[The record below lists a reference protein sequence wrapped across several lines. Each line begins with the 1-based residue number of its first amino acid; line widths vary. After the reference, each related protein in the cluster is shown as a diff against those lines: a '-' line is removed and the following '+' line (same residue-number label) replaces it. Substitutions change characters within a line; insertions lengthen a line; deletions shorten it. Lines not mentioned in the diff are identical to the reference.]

1 MLPIMGTALALI
13 FATAALADDTT
24 PTPAPGTP
32 AAPTTETP
40 AAASNGEAG
49 QAAPL
54 SAKQFIDRTYISLPE
69 SVGDYSLAR
78 VGYDPGQF
86 AAGVSGAYALKGA
99 PEPFTITLFVY
110 PQGRSEEKA
119 AVEAQMAEVEDAI
132 RQRDDYSKIE
142 AGPRTPFVVDAPK
155 PSALPN
161 EKNGRKQR
169 ILTMEPVKITAEAA
183 TDDDGP
189 SLVELL
195 KEASPPLQ
203 STGLRQGFS
212 FDHKGESVRSAGFVF
227 YRNLYNIKLRI
238 SAPSTAMDQ
247 AAFDKLAD
255 ATARALVPKVDIRNF
270 GQCGQ
275 MLVGTQDSGDKARDA
290 RVFARNMLREQGRV
304 ERENCADSEG
314 PTPDPVD
321 AGYDRREIVYPDGI
335 WRQGAD

>member
-32 AAPTTETP
+32 AAPSD
-40 AAASNGEAG
+40 AAE
-49 QAAPL
+49 AAPL
-54 SAKQFIDRTYISLPE
+54 TAKQFIDRTYISLPE

-119 AVEAQMAEVEDAI
+119 AVEAQIAEVEDAI
-132 RQRDDYSKIE
+132 RQQQDYTKIE
-142 AGPRTPFVVDAPK
+142 AGPRTVFVVDAPK

-169 ILTMEPVKITAEAA
+169 ILTLQPVKVAAEAA

-212 FDHKGESVRSAGFVF
+212 FDHKGDSVRSAGFVF

-238 SAPSTAMDQ
+238 SAPSSAMDQ

-321 AGYDRREIVYPDGI
+321 AGYDRREIVYPEGI

>member
-1 MLPIMGTALALI
+1 MGTALALI
-13 FATAALADDTT
+13 FASAALADDTT
-24 PTPAPGTP
+24 TPSPSTS
-32 AAPTTETP
+32 AAPTTPTP
-40 AAASNGEAG
+40 AAASNGDAG

-54 SAKQFIDRTYISLPE
+54 TAKQFIDRTYISLPE

-78 VGYDPGQF
+78 VGYDPAQF
-86 AAGVSGAYALKGA
+86 AAGVSGAYELKGA

-110 PQGRSEEKA
+110 PQGRSAEKA
-119 AVEAQMAEVEDAI
+119 AVESQMAEVEDAI
-132 RQRDDYSKIE
+132 RQRDDYSKIV
-142 AGPRTPFVVDAPK
+142 AGPRAPFVVEAPK

-169 ILTMEPVKITAEAA
+169 ILTMQPVKVAAETA
-183 TDDDGP
+183 TDDENEP

-195 KEASPPLQ
+195 KEASPPPQ

-212 FDHKGESVRSAGFVF
+212 FDHKGEGVRSAGFVF
-227 YRNLYNIKLRI
+227 YRHLYNIKLRI
-238 SAPSTAMDQ
+238 SAPSAAMDQ
-247 AAFDKLAD
+247 ATFDKLVD

-304 ERENCADSEG
+304 ARENCADSEG

-321 AGYDRREIVYPDGI
+321 AGYDRREIVFPDGT
-335 WRQGAD
+335 WRQSAD

>member
-1 MLPIMGTALALI
+1 MGTALALI
-13 FATAALADDTT
+13 FATAALADDTMT
-24 PTPAPGTP
+24 PPPGTP
-32 AAPTTETP
+32 AAPSAPTP

-54 SAKQFIDRTYISLPE
+54 TAKQFIDRTYISLPE

-119 AVEAQMAEVEDAI
+119 AVEAQIAEVEDAI
-132 RQRDDYSKIE
+132 RQQQDYTKIE
-142 AGPRTPFVVDAPK
+142 AGPRTVFVVDAPK

-169 ILTMEPVKITAEAA
+169 ILTLQPVKVAAEAA

-212 FDHKGESVRSAGFVF
+212 FDHKGDSVRSAGFVF

-238 SAPSTAMDQ
+238 SAPSSAMDQ

-321 AGYDRREIVYPDGI
+321 AGYDRREIVYPEGI